1 MGGRGSVSKRLGAA
15 RPPGSGPATARA
27 ERPRSGELVSATR
40 SRKCPSGGIRLRA
53 SCRFLVYNRR
63 SLRQRQTRRKA
74 GTQSHGPTSSD
85 GYGSRAAEGTNRVGV
100 CSPHPLRIEGILLP
114 PPRSDGEIAVAS
126 INPDARF
133 VMAANAQVRTRLPRH
148 GVAQA
153 LPTILCA
160 STGEVGRSHVPHLP
174 DPDPRASDPRAAR
187 RPRLSEVATYNGAA
201 RRPSAGR
208 VSLPDRARGLHSLR
222 PRPTSRTALSA

>member
-1 MGGRGSVSKRLGAA
+1 VTPEIQFGN
-15 RPPGSGPATARA
+15 SGPRTNRF
-27 ERPRSGELVSATR
+27 RPG
-40 SRKCPSGGIRLRA
+40 
-53 SCRFLVYNRR
+53 CRFLVYNRR

-100 CSPHPLRIEGILLP
+100 CSPHPLRIEGIPLP

-126 INPDARF
+126 IIPDARE
-133 VMAANAQVRTRLPRH
+133 VIEANAQLRILLPSH

-153 LPTILCA
+153 LPIFLCA
-160 STGEVGRSHVPHLP
+160 STDEVGRSHVPHLP

-187 RPRLSEVATYNGAA
+187 RLRLSEVATYIDAA
-201 RRPSAGR
+201 WRPTAGR
-208 VSLPDRARGLHSLR
+208 MSLPDRAQGLHSLR
-222 PRPTSRTALSA
+222 PRPTSRKAPSA